1 MAQKKF
7 QDLNL
12 SDAFLFAAAMEDS
25 EVCRLALEIL
35 LNRKITNVA
44 VRTEHSIL
52 YSSDYRSIRLDVYAQ
67 DDTGDNYNVE
77 MQGENQ
83 GNLPKRSR
91 YHQAKMDVMSI
102 VPGADFNEL
111 KPNYVIFICTFDPFG
126 EGLYQYT
133 FENRCRERD
142 IPLGDGTM
150 KLFLSTK
157 GENSDEVP
165 VELVHFLRY
174 VENTTRECVEELQ
187 DEVIERVH
195 DRVIMLKQSR
205 EWESRYMKFEELLQ
219 DAENKGLQKGI
230 EQGQSRLLSL
240 INKMTRAGESECISK
255 LSEDEEFLKEM
266 YAKYHI

>member
-1 MAQKKF
+1 
-7 QDLNL
+7 
-12 SDAFLFAAAMEDS
+12 
-25 EVCRLALEIL
+25 
-35 LNRKITNVA
+35 
-44 VRTEHSIL
+44 
-52 YSSDYRSIRLDVYAQ
+52 
-67 DDTGDNYNVE
+67 
-77 MQGENQ
+77 
-83 GNLPKRSR
+83 
-91 YHQAKMDVMSI
+91 
-102 VPGADFNEL
+102 
-111 KPNYVIFICTFDPFG
+111 
-126 EGLYQYT
+126 
-133 FENRCRERD
+133 
-142 IPLGDGTM
+142 M

-240 INKMTRAGESECISK
+240 INKMTRAGESEYISK

>member
-1 MAQKKF
+1 
-7 QDLNL
+7 
-12 SDAFLFAAAMEDS
+12 
-25 EVCRLALEIL
+25 
-35 LNRKITNVA
+35 
-44 VRTEHSIL
+44 
-52 YSSDYRSIRLDVYAQ
+52 
-67 DDTGDNYNVE
+67 
-77 MQGENQ
+77 
-83 GNLPKRSR
+83 
-91 YHQAKMDVMSI
+91 
-102 VPGADFNEL
+102 
-111 KPNYVIFICTFDPFG
+111 
-126 EGLYQYT
+126 
-133 FENRCRERD
+133 
-142 IPLGDGTM
+142 M

-174 VENTTRECVEELQ
+174 FENTTRECVEELQ